1 MRPTFILAFFLRAFS
16 KIECRKIKAKQYLTE
31 QKTWRLEPKD
41 WNLKRL
47 HDWTELQYRPL
58 KIYIKKSSRSF
69 ADVLKLHENRAQSRS
84 PSRSSEQRFQKPHS
98 ARKTGYSLDLDRV
111 TLVKTWHFTWDLRKT
126 NPERKNHT
134 LSIMDKTK
142 IDPP

>member
-31 QKTWRLEPKD
+31 QKWWRLEPKD

-47 HDWTELQYRPL
+47 HDWMELQYRHFKNIHW
-58 KIYIKKSSRSF
+58 KIFQVPGWRP
-69 ADVLKLHENRAQSRS
+69 KLHENRAQSRS
-84 PSRSSEQRFQKPHS
+84 PSRSSEQRFQKPRS